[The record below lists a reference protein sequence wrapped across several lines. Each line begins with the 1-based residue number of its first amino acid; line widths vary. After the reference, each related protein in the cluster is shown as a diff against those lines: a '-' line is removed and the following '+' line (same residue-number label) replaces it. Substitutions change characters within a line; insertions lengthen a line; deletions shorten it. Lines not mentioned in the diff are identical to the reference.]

1 MLPAI
6 AASMS
11 ASVGEDVFANN
22 AVADMI
28 CPDWQ

>member
-1 MLPAI
+1 LPAI

-11 ASVGEDVFANN
+11 ESVGFVLA
-22 AVADMI
+22 ASSAAACMI